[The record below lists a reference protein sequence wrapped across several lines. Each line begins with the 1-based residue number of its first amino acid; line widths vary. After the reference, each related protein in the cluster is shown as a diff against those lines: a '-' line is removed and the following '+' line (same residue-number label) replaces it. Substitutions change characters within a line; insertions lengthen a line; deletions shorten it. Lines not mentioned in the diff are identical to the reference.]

1 METITYKDLN
11 VHQKINAKG
20 NMLIGSGA
28 KYYIGKMM
36 KNAKK
41 DHIWGTTSKLHLRD
55 ESENNN
61 RNYDGP
67 GDDYYSGYYGGDWGS
82 YVDEHR
88 MLEAQKLK

>member
-1 METITYKDLN
+1 
-11 VHQKINAKG
+11 
-20 NMLIGSGA
+20 MLSVVSHRL
-28 KYYIGKMM
+28 
-36 KNAKK
+36 
-41 DHIWGTTSKLHLRD
+41 DLRD

-88 MLEAQKLK
+88 MIEAQKLK